1 MKMNK
6 VAIVQSNFIPWK
18 GYFDLIA
25 YVDAFVIYDDMQY
38 TRRDWRN
45 RNRIKTPN
53 GPQWLTIP
61 VNTKGKYYQRIN
73 ETTVTNPIWG
83 IEAWKKIEYNYSK
96 SKYFDEVSL
105 QLKGLFEN
113 PASPYLSEINKS
125 FIHSINSYLGIKT
138 VVHDSREFLLKG
150 ERSEKLMNIVKDIG
164 GRCYV
169 SGPSAKNYLDVSLF
183 KDNSINVEWF
193 DYTGYPSYQQLWGEF
208 IHELSIIDLLFNCGS
223 SSYEYL
229 KHLKR

>member
-1 MKMNK
+1 MSK

-45 RNRIKTPN
+45 RNKIKTPS
-53 GPQWLTIP
+53 GPQWLTMP
-61 VNTKGKYYQRIN
+61 VNTKGKYYQKIN
-73 ETTVTNPIWG
+73 ETTVSNPEWG
-83 IEAWKKIEYNYSK
+83 IEAWKKIEYNYSR
-96 SKYFDEVSL
+96 STYFNEISL
-105 QLKGLFEN
+105 QLQDLFIN
-113 PASPYLSEINKS
+113 PKSLYLSQINKS
-125 FIHSINSYLGIKT
+125 FIGRTNSYLGIKT
-138 VVHDSREFLLKG
+138 VMYDSGEFLLKG

-169 SGPSAKNYLDVSLF
+169 SGPSAKGYLDVSLF
-183 KDNSINVEWF
+183 RSNGLTVEWF

-208 IHELSIIDLLFNCGS
+208 IHELSVIDLLFNCGPNS
-223 SSYEYL
+223 PEYL
-229 KHLKR
+229 KHLKP